1 MRPYTPETSKG
12 RTRGGDDIHH
22 KTADLPRAG
31 AKAVAKVA
39 RHQARQEAQAATLK
53 QQLSE

>member
-1 MRPYTPETSKG
+1 MRPYAPATSKG

-22 KTADLPRAG
+22 KTTDLPRSG

-39 RHQARQEAQAATLK
+39 RHQARQEAQGAMLK
-53 QQLSE
+53 QQLVE